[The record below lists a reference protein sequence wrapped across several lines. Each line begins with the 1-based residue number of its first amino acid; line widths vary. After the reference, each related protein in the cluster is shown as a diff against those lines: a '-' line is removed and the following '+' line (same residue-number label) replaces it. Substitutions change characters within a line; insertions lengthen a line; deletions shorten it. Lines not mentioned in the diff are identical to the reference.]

1 MKRFQ
6 IILLFIALTA
16 AASCGHYGTSTR
28 TAGDVAKIAVPYLE
42 NETAEPNIEFE
53 ITESIIA
60 ALRKDNTLKIVAVEE
75 ADAVLEGSIINYQ
88 NIPSTFSSAE
98 GEIRADQYRLIIGL
112 NVSLLNRKENNYIW
126 QDKRISAHG
135 DYFLETTGVQTYE
148 YALEQ
153 VYREIVDVILGAT
166 VQEW

>member
-1 MKRFQ
+1 VKHLRT
-6 IILLFIALTA
+6 ILLIIVFVSA
-16 AASCGHYGTSTR
+16 AACGYYSTNTR

-60 ALRKDNTLKIVAVEE
+60 ALRKDNTLKIVSVEE

-88 NIPSTFSSAE
+88 NIPSTFSSAG
-98 GEIRADQYRLIIGL
+98 GEVRADQYRLVIGL
-112 NVSLLNRKENNYIW
+112 KVSLLNRKENSYIW
-126 QDKRISAHG
+126 QDKNISAHG
-135 DYFLETTGVQTYE
+135 DYFLDTTGIQTYE

-153 VYREIVDVILGAT
+153 VYTEIVDIILGAT